1 MRLVIE
7 RWLEVRKS
15 TLDDLVDLDSQQ
27 LVKGG
32 NWWVKNDS
40 KR

>member
-7 RWLEVRKS
+7 RWLEVRES

-32 NWWVKNDS
+32 NRWVKNNS